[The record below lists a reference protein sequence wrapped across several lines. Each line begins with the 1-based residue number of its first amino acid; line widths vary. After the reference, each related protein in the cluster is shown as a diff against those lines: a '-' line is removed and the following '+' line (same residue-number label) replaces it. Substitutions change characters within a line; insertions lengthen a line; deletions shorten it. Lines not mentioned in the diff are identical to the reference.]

1 MLGRC
6 GYSAGYGG
14 GLGPAVSARV
24 GPLGGSAIINSLNST
39 ENLSVSTPM
48 DSMSSRWELERE
60 RERARERER
69 EREVFGGRENENP
82 NTETSKGF
90 YLFIYFIFMARD
102 WLNLGILFLG

>member
-1 MLGRC
+1 MLGRR
-6 GYSAGYGG
+6 GYGTWYGG
-14 GLGPAVSARV
+14 GVGPAVSARV
-24 GPLGGSAIINSLNST
+24 GPLRGSAIINSLNST

-69 EREVFGGRENENP
+69 EVFGGRENENP
-82 NTETSKGF
+82 NTERSKWF